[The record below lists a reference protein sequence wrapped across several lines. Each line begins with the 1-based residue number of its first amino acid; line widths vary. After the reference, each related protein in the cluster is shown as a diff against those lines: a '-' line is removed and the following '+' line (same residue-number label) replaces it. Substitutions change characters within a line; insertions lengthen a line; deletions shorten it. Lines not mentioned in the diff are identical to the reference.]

1 MLNLLT
7 TQIHLSLLQIKEDPS
22 SLYTCHISAIYGSS
36 ILAEVIWRSLIYG
49 AMGKKIKRSLD
60 EQRPERS
67 LNGSSYGMKSHTA
80 RCRRGG
86 EGDVLDKVAWMEAT
100 VEWNCVWHIAGEE
113 EKGAYWPRS
122 NIIVPSLVTSKAV
135 AERRWQIN
143 GC

>member
-7 TQIHLSLLQIKEDPS
+7 TQIHLSLPQIKEDPS
-22 SLYTCHISAIYGSS
+22 SLYTRHISAIYGSS

-80 RCRRGG
+80 LCRRGG
-86 EGDVLDKVAWMEAT
+86 EGDVLDKVA
-100 VEWNCVWHIAGEE
+100 
-113 EKGAYWPRS
+113 
-122 NIIVPSLVTSKAV
+122 
-135 AERRWQIN
+135 
-143 GC
+143 